1 MELVH
6 APEGLVHALE
16 RFRRFYHYYSRK
28 AEMFVDIIESKR
40 NVCGYY
46 NKESSYTWLI
56 IKSRLL

>member
-1 MELVH
+1 M
-6 APEGLVHALE
+6 PEGLVHALE

-46 NKESSYTWLI
+46 NKESTYTWLI